1 MMDMI
6 KKENVVLKLVNKKN
20 VRAKE
25 LSVPYRNG
33 INIVFRIPITDGEAV
48 IVTKDMFADVPVTDL
63 LETAKR
69 NTQAKYPIRIVG
81 LGKMLALM
89 MGAETDGCDDT
100 YVVTN
105 DSMVD
110 GAATVLYPDFHETI
124 RRETGFESYIIIP
137 SSIHELLIRPFED
150 VETMEEILRE
160 VNAMPGCIT
169 DDIFLSDDLLICS
182 GGVITTAKD
191 L

>member
-1 MMDMI
+1 MMNMI

-20 VRAKE
+20 VKAEE

-33 INIVFRIPITDGEAV
+33 MNIVFRVPIADGQAA
-48 IVTKDMFADVPVTDL
+48 IVTKDMFADAPVTDL

-69 NTQAKYPIRIVG
+69 NTQAKDPMRIVG

-105 DSMVD
+105 DSMVN
-110 GAATVLYPDFHETI
+110 GATTVLYPDFHETV
-124 RRETGFESYIIIP
+124 RRETGFENYIIIP
-137 SSIHELLIRPFED
+137 SSVHELLIRPFEN
-150 VETMEEILRE
+150 VETMEGILRE
-160 VNAMPGCIT
+160 VNSMPDCIT
-169 DDIFLSDDLLICS
+169 DDTFLSDDLLVCF

>member
-1 MMDMI
+1 MRDII

-20 VRAKE
+20 VKAEE

-33 INIVFRIPITDGEAV
+33 INIVFRIPLTNAEAV
-48 IVTKDMFADVPVTDL
+48 VVTKEMFTDVPVTDL

-69 NTQAKYPIRIVG
+69 NTQANNPIRIVG

-89 MGAETDGCDDT
+89 MGVEANGCDDT

-105 DSMVD
+105 DSMVN
-110 GAATVLYPDFHETI
+110 GATTILYPDFHETV
-124 RRETGFESYIIIP
+124 RRETGFENYIIIP
-137 SSIHELLIRPFED
+137 SSVHELLIRPFED
-150 VETMEEILRE
+150 VETMEGILRE
-160 VNAMPGCIT
+160 VNSQPDCIT
-169 DDIFLSDDLLICS
+169 EDTFLSDDLLICF
-182 GGVITTAKD
+182 GGVVTSARD